1 VDYQTLLI
9 ASFTLNLPELTL
21 ITHSNNK
28 PNSDLFNIF
37 HAALAGGVG
46 QIIIRE
52 KTMDSARLLAFASRL
67 RDITSQYQAKLIIH
81 SQADIAK
88 AVNADGVH
96 LASSDIAE
104 IPNMRD
110 WLDMPNMTLST
121 SCHNLKEL
129 RASHQAGAD
138 FAMLSPV
145 FPTQSHPNAA
155 ALGIDAFKKIAETS
169 PLPII
174 ALGGID
180 AGNRSQLK
188 GFSIATIR
196 SILDAED
203 PKQASQA
210 LLSA

>member
-1 VDYQTLLI
+1 MK
-9 ASFTLNLPELTL
+9 LPELTL

-28 PNSDLFNIF
+28 PDSDLFNTF
-37 HAALAGGVG
+37 HAALAGGVQ
-46 QIIIRE
+46 QIIVRE
-52 KTMDSARLLAFASRL
+52 KHMDSARLLAFASRL

-96 LASSDIAE
+96 LASCNIAE
-104 IPNMRD
+104 IPAIRD
-110 WLDMPNMTLST
+110 WLDMPNISLST

-129 RASHQAGAD
+129 RASHQSGAD

-145 FPTQSHPNAA
+145 FPTQSHPGAP
-155 ALGIDAFKKIAETS
+155 ALGIDKFKLIAEKS

-174 ALGGID
+174 ALGGIH
-180 AGNRSQLK
+180 ANNRPQLK
-188 GFSIATIR
+188 GFDIATIR
-196 SILDAED
+196 YILDAED